1 MQLGTTRL
9 LFAFVPKNQI
19 RHGSVAF
26 LYKQMV
32 TLLFGLIVVEKGL
45 IRYPVRDFKKV
56 YKGSFSFE
64 YFIYPSIC
72 AIFNLHYPENSSKLV
87 KLLYNSFYSGILT
100 LGEVLIKRY
109 TKLIEYKKWKW
120 YWSFLT
126 IGITNY
132 SSRLF

>member
-1 MQLGTTRL
+1 
-9 LFAFVPKNQI
+9 
-19 RHGSVAF
+19 
-26 LYKQMV
+26 MV